1 MIGYIL
7 TFFLGLF
14 IGGLIVLLLWRY
26 FEEAAVKGKL
36 TIYKTKGE
44 TGYFVQL
51 QSEEV
56 MRLTTNSHVVLTV
69 DEVNIV

>member
-14 IGGLIVLLLWRY
+14 VGGLIVLLLWRY

-36 TIYKTKGE
+36 TICKTEEGIR
-44 TGYFVQL
+44 YFVQL
-51 QSEEV
+51 PSEEV
-56 MRLTTNSHVVLTV
+56 IRLTTNSHVVLTV